1 MSYHRLL
8 LKLSGEALA
17 GGDFGIREDVL
28 SHIVSEVS
36 AVLDAG
42 MQLGLVIGGGNIFRG
57 KEMAA
62 GNMDR
67 VAADHMGML
76 ATCMNALALEN
87 AFKQSGVGARVFSG
101 LAIPGVVEAFD
112 FRQSRECLESGSVAI
127 FSAGTGNPY
136 FTTDTAAVLRA
147 LEVGADCVIKG
158 TKVDGVYDADP
169 QKDSSARKY
178 DVLSYSTVL
187 VDNLGVMDAAAI
199 ALCRENSLPLHV
211 YDMTREGA
219 LLALARQEKVGTL
232 VNDTGTGSA
241 K

>member
-1 MSYHRLL
+1 MNYRRLL

-17 GGDFGIREDVL
+17 GGGDFGIREEVL
-28 SHIVSEVS
+28 SHVVSEIA
-36 AVLDAG
+36 AVLDADV
-42 MQLGLVIGGGNIFRG
+42 QVGLVIGGGNIFRG

-87 AFKQSGVGARVFSG
+87 AFKQAGMGAKIFSG
-101 LAIPGVVEAFD
+101 LAIPGVVEDFD
-112 FRQSRECLESGSVAI
+112 FRESRDCLENGSVAI

-147 LEVGADCVIKG
+147 LEVQADCVIKG
-158 TKVDGVYDADP
+158 TRVDGVYSADP
-169 QKDSSARKY
+169 EKDSSAQKY
-178 DVLSYSTVL
+178 DVLSYSAVL
-187 VDNLGVMDAAAI
+187 ANNLGVMDATAI

-211 YDMTREGA
+211 YNMTEKGA
-219 LLALARQEKVGTL
+219 LLALARREQAGTL
-232 VNDTGTGSA
+232 VNDTGSV
-241 K
+241 

>member
-1 MSYHRLL
+1 MSYRRLL

-17 GGDFGIREDVL
+17 GGDDFGIREDVL
-28 SHIVSEVS
+28 AHVVSEIS
-36 AVLDAG
+36 AVLDG
-42 MQLGLVIGGGNIFRG
+42 GFELGLVIGGGNIFRG

-62 GNMDR
+62 GSMDR

-87 AFKQSGVGARVFSG
+87 AFKTAGMGAQVFSG
-101 LAIPGVVEAFD
+101 LAIPGVVEDFD
-112 FRQSRECLESGSVAI
+112 FRRARACLQDGSVAI

-147 LEVGADCVIKG
+147 LEVEADCVVKG

-169 QKDSSARKY
+169 QKDPSARKY

-187 VDNLGVMDAAAI
+187 ADNLGVMDATAI
-199 ALCRENSLPLHV
+199 ALCRENNLPLHV
-211 YDMTREGA
+211 YDMVQKGA
-219 LLALARQEKVGTL
+219 LLSLARQQKVGTL
-232 VNDTGTGSA
+232 VNDSGSA
-241 K
+241 

>member
-1 MSYHRLL
+1 MSYRRLL

-17 GGDFGIREDVL
+17 GGGVFGIREEVL
-28 SHIVSEVS
+28 AHVVSEVS
-36 AVLDAG
+36 AVLAG
-42 MQLGLVIGGGNIFRG
+42 GFQLGLVIGGGNIFRG
-57 KEMAA
+57 REMAA
-62 GNMDR
+62 VSMDR

-87 AFKQSGVGARVFSG
+87 AFRQAGMGARIFSG
-101 LAIPGVVEAFD
+101 LAIAGVVEDFD
-112 FRQSRECLESGSVAI
+112 FRRARACLQDGAVAI

-147 LEVGADCVIKG
+147 LEVEADCVVKG

-169 QKDSSARKY
+169 QQNPAARKY

-187 VDNLGVMDAAAI
+187 ADNLAVMDATAI

-211 YDMTREGA
+211 YDMARKGA

-232 VNDTGTGSA
+232 VNDSGNA
-241 K
+241 Q